1 MHGELTLRIRTLVI
15 LAHFIPVWCLLR
27 YFVQVLT
34 IESLNI
40 IEIVVSFC
48 FLLFFL
54 ERVGDLASVGVLVEL
69 GVVCDV
75 FVGLKR
81 GLNVFIL
88 FSKYFFTI

>member
-54 ERVGDLASVGVLVEL
+54 ERVGDLASVGILDL
-69 GVVCDV
+69 AVVCYFFD
-75 FVGLKR
+75 GLMR
-81 GLNVFIL
+81 GLDVFIL
-88 FSKYFFTI
+88 FS